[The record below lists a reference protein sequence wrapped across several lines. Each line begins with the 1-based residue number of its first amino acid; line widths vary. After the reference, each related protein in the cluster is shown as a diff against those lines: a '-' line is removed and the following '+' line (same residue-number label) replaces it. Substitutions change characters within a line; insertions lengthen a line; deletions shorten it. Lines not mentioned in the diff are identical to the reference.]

1 MEWADLLP
9 IGRFSQL
16 SRLSLKALR
25 LYDQMGLMRPAYV
38 DPESGYRYYSM
49 SQAREAQL
57 IRLLRRL
64 DMPLSDIRQ
73 VLGTSDPHKR
83 AALLDTYWS
92 GVEAR
97 VVEGRQTVTRLH
109 QLLNRRLLTMQE
121 SSLPGV
127 PLLTRGKVRDMY
139 DLGDQLLIVV
149 SDRISAF
156 DVVLPTA
163 IPGKGKVLNQLS
175 TYWFEQTQNIL
186 PNHVLTTDVDAYP
199 SELRAHAAQLA
210 GRSMLVRRA
219 ERVDIECVARGYI
232 TGSGWAEYQ
241 RSGTICGLRL
251 PEGLIE
257 AQQLPEPIF
266 TPTTKA
272 ETGHDEPLTFEQVE
286 TLVGRPLAA
295 QLRDATLAVYSAA
308 AEQARQRGII
318 IADTKMEFGIIRDN
332 GADEGELILIDE
344 LLTPDSSRFWDT
356 ETYEPGS
363 NPPSYDKQYVRDYL
377 DSTGWDKE
385 PPAPPLPSEV
395 VARTQEKYADALRL
409 CPH

>member
-121 SSLPGV
+121 SSLP
-127 PLLTRGKVRDMY
+127 LYL
-139 DLGDQLLIVV
+139 
-149 SDRISAF
+149 
-156 DVVLPTA
+156 
-163 IPGKGKVLNQLS
+163 
-175 TYWFEQTQNIL
+175 
-186 PNHVLTTDVDAYP
+186 
-199 SELRAHAAQLA
+199 
-210 GRSMLVRRA
+210 LVRADAEHPPQSRA
-219 ERVDIECVARGYI
+219 NNGCGRLSVGVA
-232 TGSGWAEYQ
+232 
-241 RSGTICGLRL
+241 GTR
-251 PEGLIE
+251 
-257 AQQLPEPIF
+257 
-266 TPTTKA
+266 
-272 ETGHDEPLTFEQVE
+272 
-286 TLVGRPLAA
+286 RPAC
-295 QLRDATLAVYSAA
+295 R
-308 AEQARQRGII
+308 
-318 IADTKMEFGIIRDN
+318 
-332 GADEGELILIDE
+332 
-344 LLTPDSSRFWDT
+344 P
-356 ETYEPGS
+356 
-363 NPPSYDKQYVRDYL
+363 QYVGASCR
-377 DSTGWDKE
+377 TG
-385 PPAPPLPSEV
+385 
-395 VARTQEKYADALRL
+395 
-409 CPH
+409 